1 MLAFQK
7 GECKIV
13 GKINC
18 DISQVLLTEIN
29 AMQDKEKTNWF
40 EVIAP
45 WIAAGAFF
53 AWLAWCS
60 PDIQLWF
67 SRF

>member
-1 MLAFQK
+1 
-7 GECKIV
+7 
-13 GKINC
+13 
-18 DISQVLLTEIN
+18 
-29 AMQDKEKTNWF
+29 MQDKEKTNWF

>member
-1 MLAFQK
+1 
-7 GECKIV
+7 
-13 GKINC
+13 
-18 DISQVLLTEIN
+18 
-29 AMQDKEKTNWF
+29 MQDKERKTDWF
-40 EVIAP
+40 EAIAP
-45 WIAAGAFF
+45 WIVAGLFI